1 MALTVYQPVFSRLL
15 VLLQRPPWQTFF
27 KADSKADPANNRPIW
42 ILSWQDSLK
51 KQFSIRY
58 INTWTTISYSLNF
71 NDLGLESYTP
81 APIINSSLIWL
92 IIGISTLVV
101 CFPACS
107 SANIL
112 KVIFENDKKHFL
124 DRACKEVLFVFFSFL
139 LFFFLPATCYDKKRS
154 ILLQVSLTSKTVA
167 HTKHTHL

>member
-15 VLLQRPPWQTFF
+15 VLLQRPPWQAFF
-27 KADSKADPANNRPIW
+27 KPDSKADPANNRPIW

-81 APIINSSLIWL
+81 APIINSSLIFTDNWYFNPCCVF
-92 IIGISTLVV
+92 S
-101 CFPACS
+101 CS

-124 DRACKEVLFVFFSFL
+124 DHACKEVLFEFFSFL
-139 LFFFLPATCYDKKRS
+139 LFFSCQLHVMTKKD
-154 ILLQVSLTSKTVA
+154 QYCSKFR
-167 HTKHTHL
+167 